1 MIGLERVGPSRLAN
15 GSASALVTSSMKMAT
30 KKKRQLPIAG
40 FFCKKTK
47 NTEGKLREKIAQI
60 HMIIPILAGPSKD
73 VILTNYNV
81 TDAPT

>member
-40 FFCKKTK
+40 FFCKQ
-47 NTEGKLREKIAQI
+47 EASRPDSSA
-60 HMIIPILAGPSKD
+60 
-73 VILTNYNV
+73 V
-81 TDAPT
+81 

>member
-1 MIGLERVGPSRLAN
+1 MIGLERVGPSHLAN

-40 FFCKKTK
+40 FFCKKNE

-60 HMIIPILAGPSKD
+60 HMIIPIYSD
-73 VILTNYNV
+73 ILITPI
-81 TDAPT
+81 DDK

>member
-40 FFCKKTK
+40 FFCKKKTK

-60 HMIIPILAGPSKD
+60 HMIIPILAGPSH
-73 VILTNYNV
+73 NSH
-81 TDAPT
+81 